1 MNFLKGFTPDGYCGE
16 GTGYWNYGFGHYV
29 LLSEEIR
36 LATGGQIDLL
46 CPQGSLGAGF
56 VRGALRDHRRH
67 LPGLRRLLAR
77 RPSLRARSWIS

>member
-29 LLSEEIR
+29 FLAEEIR

-46 CPQGSLGAGF
+46 A
-56 VRGALRDHRRH
+56 RKEAW
-67 LPGLRRLLAR
+67 R
-77 RPSLRARSWIS
+77 RPRSGRGSRSSTASTRPSPTPRPATVPRARSWIS